1 MSDFS
6 NKEEIYSRPVRAGKR
21 TYFFDV
27 KATRGKDLYMTITES
42 KRHFDDGGGIHYQK
56 HKIFLYQED
65 FDKFEE
71 GFLDAVDK
79 IQELVATGEF
89 KGPSLEP
96 TSDEG
101 EGGAAAPGETSR
113 DVEFDDL

>member
-1 MSDFS
+1 
-6 NKEEIYSRPVRAGKR
+6 
-21 TYFFDV
+21 
-27 KATRGKDLYMTITES
+27 MTITES

-89 KGPSLEP
+89 KGPSLEH
-96 TSDEG
+96 TTDEG
-101 EGGAAAPGETSR
+101 EGGPAETGEARR